1 MTFNSYHAKAIALK
15 SLNLGAYASLVPL
28 ITILILNPALV
39 ASSKNIC
46 TVSRESSSKFLPIKE
61 HIDTTE
67 EVRTVIDRVL
77 TLKRHLIV
85 NVTRAQRSQSC
96 SGAQVIVKDQF
107 TKDVK
112 TGICNNDGVIT
123 FMLGPVPKKHL
134 NGAWPTDGFTNNLII
149 TANEIGGNLKSK
161 SNFKP
166 PGST

>member
-1 MTFNSYHAKAIALK
+1 M
-15 SLNLGAYASLVPL
+15 
-28 ITILILNPALV
+28 
-39 ASSKNIC
+39 
-46 TVSRESSSKFLPIKE
+46 
-61 HIDTTE
+61 
-67 EVRTVIDRVL
+67 
-77 TLKRHLIV
+77 KRHLIV

-161 SNFKP
+161 SVSCKSP
-166 PGST
+166 DIKSTEGSLIEIDVGGTPIYDDDFQ